1 MPVLYD
7 LGIAAYTAGARLMAL
22 WNDKAR
28 KWVAGRR
35 NIFEQIQHSLPA
47 KTKKRLWLHV
57 ASLGEFEQ
65 GLPVIEKFDRNEWE
79 IIATFF
85 SPSGYEYRHKHPA
98 IDFAFYLP
106 PDTAGNA
113 SRFLDGI
120 QPDMVLFVKYDFW
133 FHYLTQTKQRNI
145 PLYLVSALFRQNQP
159 FFKKYNGL
167 HLQMLQSFNHV
178 FTQDEG
184 SVTLLQ
190 NIGYKTVTYTGDT
203 RCDRV
208 LHNAQNAKNFP
219 LIAAFKA
226 DKKLLVAGSSWPQEE
241 ALLAEVYPQLNNLL
255 KLVIAP
261 HKIDEGHLAEIEKKF
276 SKIIRYS
283 KLTETNATEYDVV
296 LIDNIGMLSS
306 LYQYGDM
313 ALIGGAFRKGLHNI
327 LEAAVFSI
335 PVLYGPPVN
344 KYPEGKRLV
353 NAGGGIIIHD
363 ATELKNI
370 LSEFLTNED
379 KRAETGAN
387 ATAFIQ
393 HNAGAA
399 QKIFDF
405 ISSPETSSR

>member
-7 LGIAAYTAGARLMAL
+7 LGIAAYTAGARVMAL

-28 KWVAGRR
+28 KWVTGRK
-35 NIFEQIQHSLPA
+35 NIFEQIQQTLPV

-65 GLPVIEKFDRNEWE
+65 GLPVIEKFNRNEWE

-98 IDFAFYLP
+98 IDAAFYLP
-106 PDTAGNA
+106 PDTADNA
-113 SRFLDGI
+113 TRFLNLV

-133 FHYLTQTKQRNI
+133 FHYLTQTKQRSI

-184 SVTLLQ
+184 SVALLQ
-190 NIGYKTVTYTGDT
+190 SIGYTCATYTGDT

-219 LIAAFKA
+219 LITAFKA
-226 DKKLLVAGSSWPQEE
+226 NKKLLIAGSSWPEEE
-241 ALLAEVYPQLNNLL
+241 ALLAEVYPQLSDDLT
-255 KLVIAP
+255 LVIAP
-261 HKIDEGHLAEIEKKF
+261 HKIDEGHLVEIEKKF
-276 SKIIRYS
+276 SKVIRYS
-283 KLTETNATEYDVV
+283 KLTEADAEQYNVV

-335 PVLYGPPVN
+335 PVLYGPPIN
-344 KYPEGKRLV
+344 KYPEGQRLV
-353 NAGGGIIIHD
+353 NAGGGVIIKD
-363 ATELKNI
+363 AAELKNT
-370 LSEFLTNED
+370 LSVFLTNEV
-379 KRAETGAN
+379 KRKETGAN
-387 ATAFIQ
+387 AAAFIS

-399 QKIFDF
+399 QKIFDLL
-405 ISSPETSSR
+405 SR